1 MAQSSLRVCVFLL
14 SEEAQYI
21 GQSGIVQQLL
31 WLLWCMGFLLHYTSL
46 AMVYPTFSVF
56 LWMRHSTM
64 LQHFIVDANMNFFQT
79 RIVQM
84 ISHVLYQEWGYV
96 KCGHVGQLKSM
107 SGDAHL
113 CLESPQCRVSTE
125 INLLDEQVDEQAGSL
140 VHDDTD
146 VGPPTPEKVYK
157 RKRSPTLPEI
167 SNCLLLTE
175 GHEDTLENGTQFVL
189 RMFIKPFSP
198 NSLMV
203 ISYFLPFPWNKVV
216 HAGCCGNCKRCMVKP
231 GLL

>member
-1 MAQSSLRVCVFLL
+1 
-14 SEEAQYI
+14 
-21 GQSGIVQQLL
+21 
-31 WLLWCMGFLLHYTSL
+31 
-46 AMVYPTFSVF
+46 
-56 LWMRHSTM
+56 
-64 LQHFIVDANMNFFQT
+64 
-79 RIVQM
+79 
-84 ISHVLYQEWGYV
+84 
-96 KCGHVGQLKSM
+96 M

-125 INLLDEQVDEQAGSL
+125 INLLDEQVEQAGSL
-140 VHDDTD
+140 VQDDTD

-189 RMFIKPFSP
+189 RMFIKPLSP

-203 ISYFLPFPWNKVV
+203 VSLLFAIS
-216 HAGCCGNCKRCMVKP
+216 VK
-231 GLL
+231 